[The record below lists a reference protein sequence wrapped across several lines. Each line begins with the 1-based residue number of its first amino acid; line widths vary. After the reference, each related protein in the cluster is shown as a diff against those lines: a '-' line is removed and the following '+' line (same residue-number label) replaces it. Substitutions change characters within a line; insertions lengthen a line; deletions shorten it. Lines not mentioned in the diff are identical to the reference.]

1 MDSTE
6 SPVNISFEIQP
17 ISHHKSSILKC
28 LFWPTSLE
36 LYIAAYLT
44 KIHQQMPEICKN
56 HFCLEKFGQIWRE
69 NDAKSWG
76 QELTCSVLLFCTN
89 EMFFSSAFITLYW
102 QTFVIGIVFLVS
114 SCQLVF
120 STKFNYL
127 AIGPNLIR
135 VNVIFLK
142 LFCGLKSQLNFFKLL
157 NFAFYLHLV
166 FTIAPGLSWKKMLW
180 NNVAKHRIDPK
191 SFLGDAFSK

>member
-1 MDSTE
+1 MRLSDLDSTE

-89 EMFFSSAFITLYW
+89 KMFFSSAFITLYW
-102 QTFVIGIVFLVS
+102 QTFVIGIVFLVRNS
-114 SCQLVF
+114 LSALEPHSMDSLGHQHCA
-120 STKFNYL
+120 K
-127 AIGPNLIR
+127 
-135 VNVIFLK
+135 K
-142 LFCGLKSQLNFFKLL
+142 LSPKIILHFKVLCE
-157 NFAFYLHLV
+157 
-166 FTIAPGLSWKKMLW
+166 
-180 NNVAKHRIDPK
+180 
-191 SFLGDAFSK
+191 SKATLP